1 MDVLV
6 ESEDPLAPRRRS
18 SMMWIEW
25 GLILLCLR
33 IDVNDVRFHVYLVM
47 VLCDGVGA
55 DESTWTSREK
65 LSIRTSSNI
74 LIGMVSFHF

>member
-18 SMMWIEW
+18 SLMWIEW

-33 IDVNDVRFHVYLVM
+33 IDVRFHVYLVM
-47 VLCDGVGA
+47 VLCDGVDA